1 VDRGAALATQG
12 AFVNPERWE
21 KVKEMVADA
30 MGLER
35 GKRSA
40 YVEQA
45 CGGDAELRQEVET
58 LLNAADPGSAFL
70 DASLDIDHLPARIGD
85 YRIVREIGR
94 GGMGAVYLGE
104 RDDGQFDQRA
114 AVKVIK
120 RGMDSAAVLRRFFD
134 ERHILV
140 RLQHPNITRLLDAG
154 LFEGRPYFAMEYV
167 EGEPIVEYANRCEL
181 SVAQRIRLFL
191 PICDAVEH
199 AHSNLILHRDIK
211 AGNILVDSTGTPKLL
226 DFGIA
231 KLLEEGDPE
240 MSAPGQRPLT
250 TQSASPEQ
258 VRGEP
263 LTTASDVYALGL
275 LLFELLAGE
284 RPYTVQSNSLD
295 EMARAICDEP
305 FPLPSEVADGPAGRK
320 LKGDLDDIILKAIER
335 EPAERY
341 QRAAD
346 LAADLNRCLQGLPV
360 QARSGGR
367 FYRMGKFVGR
377 HRLSLAIAAAAAL
390 TIGFAAGDAVVQG
403 RRAQR
408 RFDDL
413 RQFAGSYLFEFH
425 DAIAN
430 LPGSAP
436 ARELVVKRALQY
448 LDRMSSEAGNDA
460 GLKRELAESYLRLGD
475 AQGLGHE
482 ANPGTPLEARA
493 SYQKAV
499 ALLND
504 IVRAAPSDMRAQGDL
519 ARAKNELASAMA
531 SSGDA
536 RRAWIMLEDL
546 ASSLEA
552 LNRKQ
557 GLDAATKF
565 TLGRTYFTISEFERS
580 AEHNNESLQTRLHS
594 IEIFGDLARDPN
606 NREALRWYATSE
618 KRLASLYLL
627 QFHNAAK
634 AAECLNIAIDIDQ
647 RRVAQNPGD
656 AVAKMDLTLGLS
668 YMAALLQRKGELPA
682 ARRLYESTISVRKE
696 LLAADPKN
704 YRLRYLL
711 VTDYARLG
719 DLLRL
724 ENNAAGARA
733 VYREGLE
740 MALPLEPKADA
751 DPDALKTIAEL
762 RKKSGE

>member
-1 VDRGAALATQG
+1 MNSG
-12 AFVNPERWE
+12 RWE
-21 KVKEMVADA
+21 KVKEIVADA
-30 MGLER
+30 IELDR
-35 GKRSA
+35 GKRPA
-40 YVEQA
+40 FVEQA

-58 LLNAADPGSAFL
+58 LLNADDPGSSVL
-70 DASLDIDHLPARIGD
+70 DVDRLPAHMGS

-94 GGMGAVYLGE
+94 GGTGTVYLGE
-104 RDDGQFDQRA
+104 RDDGQFEQRA
-114 AVKVIK
+114 AIK
-120 RGMDSAAVLRRFFD
+120 AIERGMDSAAVLRRFFD
-134 ERHILV
+134 ERRILA
-140 RLQHPNITRLLDAG
+140 RLQHPNITRLLDG
-154 LFEGRPYFAMEYV
+154 GMFEERPYFVMEYV
-167 EGEPIVEYANRCEL
+167 EGEPIIDYANRCEL
-181 SVAQRIRLFL
+181 SVDERIRLFL
-191 PICDAVEH
+191 PVCDAVEH

-211 AGNILVDSTGTPKLL
+211 AGNILVDAAGTPKLL
-226 DFGIA
+226 DFGVA
-231 KLLEEGDPE
+231 KLLEEGDGE
-240 MSAPGQRPLT
+240 MSALGQRPLT
-250 TQSASPEQ
+250 PQSASPEQ

-263 LTTASDVYALGL
+263 LTTATDVYALGL

-284 RPYTVQSNSLD
+284 RPYSVQSNSLD
-295 EMARAICDEP
+295 EMARVICDEP
-305 FPLPSEVADGPAGRK
+305 VPLPSELADGPAARR

-346 LAADLNRCLQGLPV
+346 LAADLNRYLQGLPV

-367 FYRMGKFVGR
+367 LYRVRKFVAR
-377 HRLSLAIAAAAAL
+377 NRRPLAIAVAVTLA
-390 TIGFAAGDAVVQG
+390 IGFAAGDAIVQG

-413 RQFAGSYLFEFH
+413 RRLAGSYLFEFH

-430 LPGSAP
+430 LPGSTP

-448 LDRMSSEAGNDA
+448 LDRVSSETANDT
-460 GLKRELAESYLRLGD
+460 GLKRELAESYLKVGD
-475 AQGLGHE
+475 AQVLAYE
-482 ANPGTPLEARA
+482 ANPGRPVEARA

-504 IVRAAPSDMRAQGDL
+504 IVRASPSDMRAQGDL

-531 SSGDA
+531 STGDA
-536 RRAWIMLEDL
+536 RKAWIMLEDL

-565 TLGRTYFTISEFERS
+565 TLGRTYFGISEFERS

-627 QFHNAAK
+627 QFHNVAK
-634 AAECLNIAIDIDQ
+634 AAECLNIAIDIDR
-647 RRVAQNPGD
+647 RRVAQNPGN
-656 AVAKMDLTLGLS
+656 AVARMDLTLGQS

-682 ARRLYESTISVRKE
+682 AQRLYESTMSVRKE
-696 LLAADPKN
+696 LLAADPRN
-704 YRLRYLL
+704 YPLRYLL
-711 VTDYARLG
+711 VTDYGRLG

-724 ENNAAGARA
+724 EKNVAGARA
-733 VYREGLE
+733 AYREGLE
-740 MALPLEPKADA
+740 MALLLEPKADA
-751 DPDALKTIAEL
+751 DPDALKTIADL
-762 RKKSGE
+762 RRKSAE